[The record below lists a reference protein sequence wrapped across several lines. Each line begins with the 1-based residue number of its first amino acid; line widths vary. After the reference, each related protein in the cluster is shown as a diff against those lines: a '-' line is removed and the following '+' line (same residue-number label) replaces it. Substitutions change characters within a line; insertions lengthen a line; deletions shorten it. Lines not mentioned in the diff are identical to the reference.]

1 MDFKFQKLFGKMTF
15 FIGRNSNFKEKKE
28 FLLVY
33 KLKTCKF
40 YCRQKNISI

>member
-1 MDFKFQKLFGKMTF
+1 MTF
-15 FIGRNSNFKEKKE
+15 LSVEFQIFKEKKE